1 MLSSTNVT
9 IRMDAQLKKQAEAL
23 FADMGMNMTTAF
35 NIFTRTAIKQGR
47 IPFDITGDPFNNP
60 VNHAH
65 LLAAAERMRKTGG
78 TVHDLIEPDEDIND

>member
-9 IRMDAQLKKQAEAL
+9 IRMDKQLKKQAEAL
-23 FADMGMNMTTAF
+23 FADMGMNMTTAL
-35 NIFTRTAIKQGR
+35 NIFTRASVRQGR

-60 VNHAH
+60 VNQAH

-78 TVHDLIEPDEDIND
+78 TVHELIEPDGDGDD